1 MTVFL
6 VVAALLAIVV
16 IAIVLRPMWRQAPK
30 ATAALGTV
38 LLIACFGLYRLL
50 GTPAALDPGQRSAPK
65 TLDDAV
71 AQLEAALARD
81 PSQVE
86 GWRLLGRAYASRQ
99 QLAKARDAYAHAAK
113 LAPDQPDVLV
123 EAAEARALAAPAH
136 RFDPQAIAW
145 LQHALD
151 LQPRQQ
157 RARWFLG
164 IAQRQAGKP
173 ADAAKT
179 WEPLLSQVDP
189 RTAEPLRAQV
199 NVARAEAGM
208 PALAAPARMPG
219 LKVSVQLD
227 PGLAARVRLDPS
239 ASVFVI
245 ARAPNGP
252 PMPIAV
258 EKHGAGELP
267 FTATLDDGDSPM
279 PTQALSSQSE
289 VELVARLSKSGNAMP
304 QAGDLS
310 SPPVRVRLPA
320 TGPVQL
326 TIGADAR

>member
-1 MTVFL
+1 MAVFL
-6 VVAALLAIVV
+6 AVAALLAIVV
-16 IAIVLRPMWRQAPK
+16 IAIVLRPLWRQAPK
-30 ATAALGTV
+30 ATAALGAV
-38 LLIACFGLYRLL
+38 LLLACFGLYRLL

-86 GWRLLGRAYASRQ
+86 GWRLLGRAYASQQ

-136 RFDPQAIAW
+136 RFDPQAVAW
-145 LQHALD
+145 LQHALA

-219 LKVSVQLD
+219 LQVSVQLD

-245 ARAPNGP
+245 ARVPNGP

-279 PTQALSSQSE
+279 PTQTLSSQSE
-289 VELVARLSKSGNAMP
+289 VELIARLSKSGNAMP

-320 TGPVQL
+320 TGPVRL